1 MTGKLYVKPA
11 VEGAVVLQPDRDMA
25 RLPAEGGFVPASFFW
40 HARLLA
46 GDVVEATP
54 PAEPTSPA
62 EPAPVPPAAA

>member
-1 MTGKLYVKPA
+1 MITKLFVKPA
-11 VEGAVVLQPDRDMA
+11 VAGAVVLQPDRDMKP
-25 RLPAEGGFVPASFFW
+25 LPADGDWVPGSFFW

-62 EPAPVPPAAA
+62 EPAPAPPQS